1 MRSCHGVC
9 CDDNVSVSH
18 QRENDYGYILHHH
31 RWNATTDAHDLNWRP
46 RPVEFRRP
54 VLYVHETTDATRLLS
69 PASKLL
75 QEATSSHF
83 VPTVEAFPIKLV
95 YQVTDGT
102 SVNSEKEGFLLVSK
116 ETKVLDAIPAI
127 RKAVA
132 PHKASDCV
140 RIWSKMESS
149 RPDGSGATAKGDG
162 YEIVHIDYRLDG
174 QLVPVAEDTKYA
186 PSETSM
192 GQWVSR
198 HFSSKDDA
206 ESLDILVETRASPT
220 AKWAR
225 EELEFYNRLEVGD
238 FVDAQ
243 DNAGNWYEAIVRAT
257 TGETVTVHYAG
268 WASRWD
274 TTVHRRPD
282 QSEPGV
288 SVVSHHELR
297 MQCVIL
303 YCHSGSF
310 SLFLTFLQSIS
321 PPAPL
326 WSHTCRWRER
336 VREDDQIEIRQVRS
350 NYDRPKWYRGIVR
363 KVGGENDAVRD
374 MTGGAAL
381 EATEPDDS
389 GENGNKRP
397 LLVLNR
403 TQQVRTHMLSMMQMS
418 RLRIL
423 DLLCHCFFPVRGIL
437 GTCGMSQR
445 KV

>member
-1 MRSCHGVC
+1 
-9 CDDNVSVSH
+9 
-18 QRENDYGYILHHH
+18 
-31 RWNATTDAHDLNWRP
+31 
-46 RPVEFRRP
+46 
-54 VLYVHETTDATRLLS
+54 LS